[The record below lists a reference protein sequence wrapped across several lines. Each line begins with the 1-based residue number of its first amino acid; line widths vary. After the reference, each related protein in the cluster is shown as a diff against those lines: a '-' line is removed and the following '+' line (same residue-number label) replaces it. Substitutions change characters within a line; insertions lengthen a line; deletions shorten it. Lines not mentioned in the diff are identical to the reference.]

1 MNGDHHP
8 VGSPSAESG
17 RAKTS
22 TGSLRFYTTEEPPR
36 RLNVRGRSG
45 INPDILVADN
55 PDGGEVLWII
65 DGGDPK
71 KVDCTVCGVNY
82 RAIRF
87 PEGTQS

>member
-1 MNGDHHP
+1 MSP
-8 VGSPSAESG
+8 V
-17 RAKTS
+17 

-45 INPDILVADN
+45 IDPDVLVADN
-55 PDGGEVLWII
+55 PDGGEALWIV

-71 KVDCTVCGVNY
+71 KVNCHVCGANY

-87 PEGTQS
+87 PEGAQS